1 MPQQGQPEYR
11 LRAGL
16 RGWAL
21 GKVTRSRTREDA
33 QISAKRYLIVNSEV
47 SPFIEHANTFTSPV
61 KDRKRMRKI
70 FSPGLRLFRK
80 VTTYMTKRRSAVAAV
95 IASAAL
101 ALTGFVSAS
110 SATAAGVQVGVILPD
125 AASSARWET
134 ADRVFLAAA
143 FKKAGVT
150 ADIQNAN
157 GDKAK
162 FATIADQ
169 MLAKGVKVLIMAG
182 LDSPSTAAIQKK
194 AAKSGVKTIDYDRL
208 TLAGSASYYVSFDNV
223 AVGKLQGQGIKA
235 CLDAA
240 GKKTAKIVYLNGS
253 PTDNNATL
261 FKQGYDSVLRPSIKS
276 GAYTLVDD
284 QAVPDWD
291 NAKGGVIF
299 EQQLTKAGGTLDAV
313 VSANEGLGLAAVA
326 VLKKNGLNG
335 KVCVSGQDAT
345 ADGLAAVLTGDLSNT
360 VYKGIKAQANATADL
375 AVALVKGKKVTT
387 AKGKT
392 NDGKRDVPSVL
403 LVPVGITK
411 ANVKVVIADGFQ
423 KRADVCK
430 IATEAVCKAN
440 GI

>member
-1 MPQQGQPEYR
+1 
-11 LRAGL
+11 
-16 RGWAL
+16 
-21 GKVTRSRTREDA
+21 
-33 QISAKRYLIVNSEV
+33 
-47 SPFIEHANTFTSPV
+47 
-61 KDRKRMRKI
+61 MRKI

-240 GKKTAKIVYLNGS
+240 GKKSAKIVYLNGS

>member
-1 MPQQGQPEYR
+1 MKNLLSG
-11 LRAGL
+11 
-16 RGWAL
+16 
-21 GKVTRSRTREDA
+21 
-33 QISAKRYLIVNSEV
+33 
-47 SPFIEHANTFTSPV
+47 
-61 KDRKRMRKI
+61 
-70 FSPGLRLFRK
+70 FSTFRK
-80 VTTYMTKRRSAVAAV
+80 VTTHMTKRRNAVAAV

-110 SATAAGVQVGVILPD
+110 SASAAGAQVGVILPD

-134 ADRVFLAAA
+134 ADRPFLAAA

-182 LDSPSTAAIQKK
+182 LDSPSTAAIQAK
-194 AAKSGVKTIDYDRL
+194 AAKAGVKTIDYDRL

-223 AVGKLQGQGIKA
+223 AVGKLQGQGIKS
-235 CLDAA
+235 CLDKA
-240 GKKTAKIVYLNGS
+240 GKKKASIVYLNGS

-284 QAVPDWD
+284 QSVPDWD